1 MAMSLKNSSIYR
13 HIFFLTSLVFLFTV
27 SPSSFAAILSNISHD
42 VPFIQQKVTIDGVI
56 NEKVWEHALKIPLNI
71 ETNPE
76 DNIPASVKTT
86 AYLFEDGQNLYIAFD
101 ARDPQP
107 ENIRAYYRDRDSSF
121 GDDIVGIILDPAN
134 ARNLGYEF
142 FSNALGSQMD
152 ATEDDLNKTEST
164 SWDGIWDSAGQITA
178 QGYVVEMA
186 IPFRLL
192 RMKETR
198 GKKKWAFE
206 LLRFYP
212 REFTRRIS
220 NNVRDR
226 NQRCHLCQFS
236 ILRGF
241 ETADSGD
248 DLQLIPTLV
257 SSKAQTR
264 DIQNLPSPFET
275 DNKNELGLD
284 LRWGINSNL
293 TLNATLNPDFSQV
306 EADASQLSINNRFAL
321 FFPEKRAFFL
331 EGADFF
337 SSQSRL
343 IHTRLIS
350 DPDWGIKLTGEN
362 TNQNW
367 ALFSANDTATTLL
380 IPGNQNSTLATMDI
394 KSTNSAFRFNQRLGD
409 KLNIGTLIT
418 NREGSDFSSTMASVD
433 GRWDITDKQQLS
445 AQFMHSKSQYPDF
458 FVNEQQL
465 TDDSGNLQADFS
477 DNAYRL
483 NYEYRSEEWL
493 VNAQRIYTGKDFRA
507 DLGFISKSD
516 YVRDKLRVHHFWYG
530 EKDDFWNKFEING
543 ELKEA
548 TSISGQLL
556 EREQIIR
563 FDLDA
568 ALQSVSILSLSH
580 KTQQFNQRVFSLNQQ
595 RFFFQSTPLSN
606 VNFGFFARFGDE
618 IDFTNTQ
625 PGTIVSLSP
634 NITINLGKHW
644 IVKLNHTY
652 QKLDV
657 AAGELFNVSLDD
669 LKITWQKD
677 NRTSVRLTSQF
688 QRLNRNT
695 ALYPFSVEEKSDDL
709 NLQLLY
715 SYKIDPQTLV
725 FAGFNSGRSTPNSQ
739 AKLKERDRLFF
750 VKFSYSWLG

>member
-1 MAMSLKNSSIYR
+1 MSLKKYSNNR
-13 HIFFLTSLVFLFTV
+13 HIFFLSPLLFLFAV
-27 SPSSFAAILSNISHD
+27 SSSSFAAIFSNVSHE
-42 VPFIQQKVTIDGVI
+42 VPFIQQKVTIDGVKD
-56 NEKVWEHALKIPLNI
+56 EQVWDQALKIPLTI

-76 DNIPASVKTT
+76 DNTPAIVKTT
-86 AYLFEDGQNLYIAFD
+86 AYLFEDGENLYVAFD

-107 ENIRAYYRDRDSSF
+107 EKIRAYYRDRDTIFS
-121 GDDIVGIILDPAN
+121 DDIVGIIIDPSN
-134 ARNLGYEF
+134 ARNLAYEF
-142 FSNALGSQMD
+142 FSNPLGSQMD
-152 ATEDDLNKTEST
+152 STEDDLNKREST
-164 SWDGIWDSAGQITA
+164 SWDGIWDSAGHIND

-192 RMKETR
+192 RMKKTK

-206 LLRFYP
+206 VLRFHP
-212 REFTRRIS
+212 RDFTRRIS
-220 NNVRDR
+220 NNIRDR
-226 NQRCHLCQFS
+226 NQRCHLCQLGT
-236 ILRGF
+236 LRGF
-241 ETADSGD
+241 ETADSGN

-264 DIQNLPSPFET
+264 DLQNTSAPWQT
-275 DNKNELGLD
+275 DNKIEPGLD

-350 DPDWGIKLTGEN
+350 DPDWGIKITGEN
-362 TNQNW
+362 THHNW

-380 IPGNQNSTLATMDI
+380 IPGNQDSTLATMEI

-409 KLNIGTLIT
+409 NLNIGTLIT
-418 NREGSDFSSTMASVD
+418 NREGTDFSSTLASID
-433 GRWDITDKQQLS
+433 GRWDLTDQQQIS

-465 TDDSGNLQADFS
+465 TDGNGNPQADFS

-483 NYEYRSEEWL
+483 NYEYRSDQWL

-516 YVRDKLRVHHFWYG
+516 YVRNKFRLHHFWYG
-530 EKDDFWNKFEING
+530 KKNAWWNKFEING

-548 TSISGQLL
+548 NSISGQLL
-556 EREQIIR
+556 KREQIIR

-568 ALQSVSILSLSH
+568 ALQSTSILSLSH

-595 RFFFQSTPLSN
+595 RFFFQITPLSN
-606 VNFGFFARFGDE
+606 VKFGLFARIGDE

-625 PGTIVSLSP
+625 PGTIVSMSP
-634 NITINLGKHW
+634 NITINMGKHW
-644 IVKLNHTY
+644 IFKLNHTY
-652 QKLDV
+652 QKLKV
-657 AAGELFNVSLDD
+657 AGGELFNVALDD

-677 NRTSVRLTSQF
+677 NRTSVRLTSQY
-688 QRLNRNT
+688 QRIRRDPS
-695 ALYPFSVEEKSDDL
+695 LYIDVVESKSDDL

-715 SYKIDPQTLV
+715 SYKINPQTLI
-725 FAGFNSGRSTPNSQ
+725 FAGFNSGRATPNSQ
-739 AKLKERDRLFF
+739 QKLKESDRLFF